1 MNTTDNLLR
10 VGTSLN
16 HGKYRIVRHLAS
28 GGFGNTYE
36 AFNTVFDAK
45 CAIKEFFMSG
55 VNHRAGDSL
64 AVEVSNS
71 AMTYT
76 FDSAKKKFKK
86 EAQRLYGIQ
95 NEHIVR
101 VHDMFEENNT
111 VYYVMDFIDGSSLN
125 KIMKQQG
132 HPFSEAQ
139 CKDILLQMC
148 DALRC
153 IHAQKLWHM
162 DIKPGNIMMDGNGK
176 CTLIDF
182 GASKQTDPDGHL
194 TIPSSTVAYTP
205 AFAPSEQIF
214 GNKDKWGPWT
224 DIYALGA
231 TVYNLLTKKTPPLR
245 DDIEIFGDKAFSFS
259 PMLSKQICSLV
270 MHMMQPLYIKR
281 PQSVEEVE
289 AKINANKGPALPP
302 ISPTSSDGIST
313 IYVSE
318 EKLDSENRT
327 FQVNGVK
334 FTMVLVPGGTFT
346 MGATSELAIDAYD
359 DNEKPTH
366 QVTLSSFS
374 IGQTE
379 VTQELWQAVMG
390 NNPSYFKGPKRPVE
404 RVSWND
410 CQSFIRKLNGLT
422 GQNFRLPT
430 EAEWEYAARGGRNGG
445 TKYAGSDNLN
455 DVAWYWKNSGYKY
468 LNGSDSVWNWKIIRK
483 NYSQTHDV
491 ATKRANALGIYDMLG
506 NVWEWCQDWYGSYSS
521 SSQTNPQGPSSGSFR
536 VFRGGSWYN
545 CARDCRVSSR
555 TCFTPVSC
563 IYGLGL
569 RLAL

>member
-1 MNTTDNLLR
+1 MGMNTTDNLLR

-16 HGKYRIVRHLAS
+16 HDKYRIVRHLAS

-36 AFNTVFDAK
+36 AVNTAFDAK
-45 CAIKEFFMSG
+45 CAIKEFFLSG

-64 AVEVSNS
+64 TVEVSNS

-76 FDSAKKKFKK
+76 FDSSKKKFKR
-86 EAQRLYGIQ
+86 EAQRLYGLH

-111 VYYVMDFIDGSSLN
+111 VYYVMDFIDGNSLG
-125 KIMKQQG
+125 KIMEQQG

-153 IHAQKLWHM
+153 VHAQKLWHM
-162 DIKPGNIMMDGNGK
+162 DIKPGNIMMDRHGN

-182 GASKQTDPDGHL
+182 GASKQSDIDGL
-194 TIPSSTVAYTP
+194 PTIPASTIAFTP
-205 AFAPSEQIF
+205 AFAPSEQIY

-231 TVYNLLTKKTPPLR
+231 TIYNILTGKMPPPR
-245 DDIEIFGDKAFSFS
+245 DNIEILGDKAFAFS
-259 PMLSKQICSLV
+259 STLSKQMCSLV
-270 MHMMQPLYIKR
+270 MHMMQPLYIRR

-289 AKINANKGPALPP
+289 AKINANKGPVLTPV
-302 ISPTSSDGIST
+302 SPTRSDGIST
-313 IYVSE
+313 IY
-318 EKLDSENRT
+318 DSEKINKLENKT

-346 MGATSELAIDAYD
+346 MGATNEQGSDAQYE
-359 DNEKPTH
+359 EKPTH
-366 QVTLSSFS
+366 QVTLSPYF

-390 NNPSYFKGPKRPVE
+390 NNPSYFKGSKRPVE

-410 CQSFIRKLNGLT
+410 CQDFIRKLNSLT
-422 GQNFRLPT
+422 GQNFRLLT
-430 EAEWEYAARGGRNGG
+430 EAEWEYAARGGRSGG
-445 TKYAGSDNLN
+445 TKYAGSNSLG
-455 DVAWYWKNSGYKY
+455 DVAWYDDNSG
-468 LNGSDSVWNWKIIRK
+468 G
-483 NYSQTHDV
+483 QTHDV
-491 ATKRANALGIYDMLG
+491 ATKRANSLGIYDMSG
-506 NVWEWCQDWYGSYSS
+506 NVYEWCQDWYGNYRRR
-521 SSQTNPQGPSSGSFR
+521 SQTNPQGPSSGSLR
-536 VFRGGSWYN
+536 VTRGGCWYYDATSCR
-545 CARDCRVSSR
+545 CAIR
-555 TCFTPVSC
+555 
-563 IYGLGL
+563 GLNSPSNTSFILGF